1 MITSRTGGIASPA
14 EGVWTIV
21 LWKITDQ
28 MKKVKH
34 MMKTMDQE
42 QKIFLA
48 RRVAVISGIFC
59 GVVALLLI
67 LNFWHMK
74 QHEPLES
81 KTIEVLVER
90 LSQEPGNEELK
101 EEIRSF
107 DLLARKAYFTSRW
120 QVKTGTWLLLV
131 GGIVLAVSLKIHTD
145 LRVRIEEPENVTE
158 ELLKSRANAQYWLML
173 TGGLVLGLSVVAAF
187 LTNDYLKEYQ
197 EMGVAEVS
205 SSDQGDVELIE
216 VFPSAAP
223 AVTADSAIIDST
235 GLDETGSAEA
245 ETESVPENAPQ
256 TVTPPSGAQ
265 VAFNP
270 EDFKKNHAGF
280 RGFMGQGIS
289 YHKNIPE
296 SWNGSTGENIKWKV
310 AFSKPGYN
318 SPVLWGDKL
327 FISGGDAQA
336 RVVSCYNRHTGQ
348 LLWEREVTGIPGSP
362 ASPPRTT
369 EDTGLAAPT
378 MSVDGNRVYAIFA
391 TGDIIAFDHNGNKV
405 WGRNLGVP
413 RNHYGHSSSLQVWGN
428 KVVVQYDTG
437 TKGRMLALN
446 TATGESI
453 WDVDRPVNISWAS
466 PTLIE
471 VDGKIQIVTSSDP
484 YVMGHDLETGAEL
497 WKVEAMMGEVG
508 ASVAY
513 GEGLVFA
520 TNEYARLV
528 AVEPRPGAE
537 FTWEDDEYLAE
548 ASSPVVYNGLLY
560 TATSYGV
567 LACYD
572 AKTGEKKFEKE
583 FNEGFYSSPMIAD
596 GKLYI
601 VDLGGVTHIL
611 KADASG
617 TILAQAELG
626 EDGFAVPAFAD
637 GAIYLRGFNNLYCI
651 EE

>member
-1 MITSRTGGIASPA
+1 
-14 EGVWTIV
+14 
-21 LWKITDQ
+21 
-28 MKKVKH
+28 
-34 MMKTMDQE
+34 MDQE
-42 QKIFLA
+42 QKIKLA

-81 KTIEVLVER
+81 RTIEVLVER
-90 LSQEPGNEELK
+90 LAQEPGNEELK

-120 QVKTGTWLLLV
+120 QVKTGTWLLLI
-131 GGIVLAVSLKIHTD
+131 GGIILAASLKIYTD
-145 LRVRIEEPENVTE
+145 LRSRIEEPEKVTE
-158 ELLKSRANAQYWLML
+158 ELLKARANAQYWLMMA
-173 TGGLVLGLSVVAAF
+173 GGLILGLSVVAAF
-187 LTNDYLKEYQ
+187 FTNDYLKEYQ

-205 SSDQGDVELIE
+205 AGDQGDVEVIE
-216 VFPSAAP
+216 VFPVS
-223 AVTADSAIIDST
+223 DST
-235 GLDETGSAEA
+235 AMEGSPEA
-245 ETESVPENAPQ
+245 ETAVAEESG
-256 TVTPPSGAQ
+256 TVTENESQTAPVQAAVAQ
-265 VAFNP
+265 TSFNP
-270 EDFKKNHAGF
+270 EDFKRNHASF

-296 SWNGSTGENIKWKV
+296 SWNGATGENIKWKV
-310 AFSKPGYN
+310 AFSKPGFN
-318 SPVLWGDKL
+318 SPVIWGDRL
-327 FISGGDAQA
+327 FISGGDEQA

-348 LLWEREVTGIPGSP
+348 LIWEKELTGIPGSP
-362 ASPPRTT
+362 ASVPRTT

-378 MSVDGNRVYAIFA
+378 MAVDGNRVYAIFA
-391 TGDIIAFDHNGNKV
+391 TGDVIAFDHEGNKV

-428 KVVVQYDTG
+428 KVIVQYDTS

-446 TATGESI
+446 TASGETI
-453 WDVDRPVNISWAS
+453 WDVERPVTVSWAS

-471 VDGKIQIVTSSDP
+471 VDGKIQVVTSSDP
-484 YVMGHDLETGAEL
+484 YVMGHDIETGAEI

-508 ASVAY
+508 ASVAF
-513 GEGLVFA
+513 GDGLVFA

-528 AVEPRPGAE
+528 AIEPRAGAE
-537 FTWEDDEYLAE
+537 FIWEDDEYLAE
-548 ASSPVVYNGLLY
+548 ASSPVAYKGLLY

-567 LACYD
+567 LVCYD

-583 FNEGFYSSPMIAD
+583 FNDGFYSSPIIAD

-601 VDLGGVTHIL
+601 VDLDGVTHIL
-611 KADASG
+611 KADDSG
-617 TILAQAELG
+617 TILAEAELG

-651 EE
+651 EN